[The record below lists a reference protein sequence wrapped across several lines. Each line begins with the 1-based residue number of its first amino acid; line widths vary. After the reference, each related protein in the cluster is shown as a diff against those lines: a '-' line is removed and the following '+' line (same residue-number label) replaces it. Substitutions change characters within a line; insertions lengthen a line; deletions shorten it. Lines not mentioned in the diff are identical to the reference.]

1 MWFLECEG
9 DLFENK
15 RIWLRPGTKLVIGR
29 TSKPEPGQR
38 MRYIENSSVSRK
50 HLTVDIAQV
59 EAGESKHLH
68 AKTKIIV
75 TDNSKVGTWVH
86 GEKLRKGESQPLD
99 RNDNKIRL
107 GNYEQMFHIKWQ
119 PIVFS
124 FPSLPR
130 ASRQLED
137 PLAEQRQ
144 FLEPLGIKCV
154 VDYIAQFTS
163 HLVAKKRNTPTTL
176 QALVNARYIVT
187 DEYLK
192 EVQSMSL
199 EALEQDFAA
208 NWPSEEPYSP
218 PPANEPNPRPN
229 KSPDFLPNSKR
240 SEMFSQYTFIF
251 SDPGQHANLM
261 PTITGGGGKAL
272 CHEVD
277 SQNPD
282 AEDLMSYVREVAGK
296 KSDRGFKLNQQ
307 PKSKGGIILVRIGGF
322 KDYMPNF
329 YDRVDSALDQ
339 SSIEQNELL
348 EAILDADADKLKRP
362 AEVSHIAEDPN
373 MENRA
378 QSSAVRQGS
387 QSPSVRRQ
395 SRRIAT
401 EAPSAT
407 PESATPEVSQ
417 QEPTT
422 TKRRGR
428 KPLTQT
434 KFKGFDEIDIN
445 ALPKYRSPSPSQ
457 PPSYEASQIPSPDAM
472 DNASHPASSHPVPS
486 QHTQR
491 STRKRPPP
499 EDEETHQDMMT
510 DMLQGAAKMK
520 RRRIEQGLETST
532 TPAET
537 PVEAPTPAP
546 AIVKAKKRKDK
557 EVDVRAILA
566 ERQQAEEER
575 RLEDEEKL
583 RNQLPG
589 MEVAD
594 MKNLA
599 QIEEMEIRR
608 EPPPRSR
615 HDAEAGHDDR
625 WDDRWNGRKN
635 FKKFRRQGNAAN
647 TQTRARVFVSL
658 EEVAPKAYGAQDD
671 YFLESSSIRSKKSQK
686 KAKRSQQ
693 TQDSVDVQVTATPA
707 STSGKGT
714 QSQRQK
720 NNANSISL
728 VSDSD
733 NDKSSEDEDNA
744 SRFRRRIATSRRQ
757 DAEASRSEAIMQEEI
772 AGTARDQDIAD
783 AARQAKSSASVR
795 TQPGKRTAKGVVDEV
810 SQPRKRVQR
819 KPSPDEVSEDED
831 DEEEASTRFRRRKR

>member
-1 MWFLECEG
+1 
-9 DLFENK
+9 
-15 RIWLRPGTKLVIGR
+15 
-29 TSKPEPGQR
+29 

-68 AKTKIIV
+68 AKTRIVV

-86 GEKLRKGESQPLD
+86 GEKLKKGESQPLD

-137 PLAEQRQ
+137 PLTEQRQ

-208 NWPSEEPYSP
+208 NWPSEKPYSP

-296 KSDRGFKLNQQ
+296 KSDRGFKLSQQ

-362 AEVSHIAEDPN
+362 AQVSHIAEDTN

-401 EAPSAT
+401 EPPSAT

-457 PPSYEASQIPSPDAM
+457 PPSYDASQIPSPDAM
-472 DNASHPASSHPVPS
+472 DDDSHPASSYPVPS

-546 AIVKAKKRKDK
+546 TIVKAKKRKDK

-583 RNQLPG
+583 RNQLAG

-608 EPPPRSR
+608 EHPPRSR
-615 HDAEAGHDDR
+615 HDAEAGHHDR

-658 EEVAPKAYGAQDD
+658 EEVASKAYGAQDD
-671 YFLESSSIRSKKSQK
+671 YFLESSSIRSKKTQK

-720 NNANSISL
+720 NNTNSISL

-757 DAEASRSEAIMQEEI
+757 DAEASRSEAIMPEEI

-795 TQPGKRTAKGVVDEV
+795 TQLGKRTAKGVVDEV

-819 KPSPDEVSEDED
+819 RPSPDEVSEDED
-831 DEEEASTRFRRRKR
+831 DEEEASTRFRRRKK

>member
-1 MWFLECEG
+1 
-9 DLFENK
+9 
-15 RIWLRPGTKLVIGR
+15 
-29 TSKPEPGQR
+29 

-86 GEKLRKGESQPLD
+86 GERLKKGESQPLD

-137 PLAEQRQ
+137 PLTEQRQ

-296 KSDRGFKLNQQ
+296 KSDRGFKLSQQ
-307 PKSKGGIILVRIGGF
+307 TKSKGGIVLVRIGGF

-348 EAILDADADKLKRP
+348 EAILDADAGKLKRP
-362 AEVSHIAEDPN
+362 AEFSHIAENTN
-373 MENRA
+373 METRA

-387 QSPSVRRQ
+387 QSPSVRQQ

-472 DNASHPASSHPVPS
+472 DDASHPASSHPVPS

-583 RNQLPG
+583 RNQLAG
-589 MEVAD
+589 MKVAD

-671 YFLESSSIRSKKSQK
+671 YFLESSSIRSKKTQK

-720 NNANSISL
+720 NNTNSISL

-757 DAEASRSEAIMQEEI
+757 DAEASRSEAIMPEEI
-772 AGTARDQDIAD
+772 AGAARDQDIAD

-795 TQPGKRTAKGVVDEV
+795 TQPGKRTAKGVADEV

-831 DEEEASTRFRRRKR
+831 DEEEASTRFRRRKK

>member
-1 MWFLECEG
+1 
-9 DLFENK
+9 
-15 RIWLRPGTKLVIGR
+15 
-29 TSKPEPGQR
+29 
-38 MRYIENSSVSRK
+38 
-50 HLTVDIAQV
+50 
-59 EAGESKHLH
+59 
-68 AKTKIIV
+68 
-75 TDNSKVGTWVH
+75 
-86 GEKLRKGESQPLD
+86 
-99 RNDNKIRL
+99 
-107 GNYEQMFHIKWQ
+107 
-119 PIVFS
+119 
-124 FPSLPR
+124 
-130 ASRQLED
+130 
-137 PLAEQRQ
+137 
-144 FLEPLGIKCV
+144 
-154 VDYIAQFTS
+154 
-163 HLVAKKRNTPTTL
+163 
-176 QALVNARYIVT
+176 
-187 DEYLK
+187 
-192 EVQSMSL
+192 
-199 EALEQDFAA
+199 
-208 NWPSEEPYSP
+208 
-218 PPANEPNPRPN
+218 
-229 KSPDFLPNSKR
+229 
-240 SEMFSQYTFIF
+240 
-251 SDPGQHANLM
+251 
-261 PTITGGGGKAL
+261 
-272 CHEVD
+272 
-277 SQNPD
+277 
-282 AEDLMSYVREVAGK
+282 
-296 KSDRGFKLNQQ
+296 
-307 PKSKGGIILVRIGGF
+307 
-322 KDYMPNF
+322 
-329 YDRVDSALDQ
+329 

-362 AEVSHIAEDPN
+362 AEVSHIAKDTN

-457 PPSYEASQIPSPDAM
+457 PPSYDASQIPSPDAM
-472 DNASHPASSHPVPS
+472 DDDSHRASSHPVPS

-532 TPAET
+532 TSAET

-583 RNQLPG
+583 RNQLAG

-608 EPPPRSR
+608 GPPPRSR

-635 FKKFRRQGNAAN
+635 FKKFRRQGNAGN

-671 YFLESSSIRSKKSQK
+671 YFLESSSIRSKKAQK

-720 NNANSISL
+720 NNTNSISL

-757 DAEASRSEAIMQEEI
+757 DAEASRSEAIMPEEI

-831 DEEEASTRFRRRKR
+831 DEEVEEEEEEEEEEQIEIVEYSVTVEASPVNATVETRTAEIELPRFMFMLTVDMETTVEAGSVMVQVDRGQVCEHLVVTVKVAAAAVLTSTDRGQDLTAQVREHCAITVGVSIEVTVDLAQEITLHPVGVVVLVLILIGD

>member
-1 MWFLECEG
+1 
-9 DLFENK
+9 
-15 RIWLRPGTKLVIGR
+15 
-29 TSKPEPGQR
+29 

-86 GEKLRKGESQPLD
+86 GEKLKKGESQPLD

-137 PLAEQRQ
+137 PLTEQRQ

-296 KSDRGFKLNQQ
+296 KSDRGFKLSQQ

-362 AEVSHIAEDPN
+362 AEFSHIAENTN
-373 MENRA
+373 METRA

-387 QSPSVRRQ
+387 QSPSVRQQ

-457 PPSYEASQIPSPDAM
+457 PPSYDASQIPSPDAM
-472 DNASHPASSHPVPS
+472 DDDSHPASSRPVPS

-537 PVEAPTPAP
+537 PVEAPTPAS

-575 RLEDEEKL
+575 RLDDEEKL
-583 RNQLPG
+583 RNQLAG

-608 EPPPRSR
+608 GPPPRSR

-671 YFLESSSIRSKKSQK
+671 YFLESSSIRSKKTQK

-720 NNANSISL
+720 NNTNSISL

-733 NDKSSEDEDNA
+733 NDKSSEDENNA

-757 DAEASRSEAIMQEEI
+757 DAEASRSEAIMPEEI

-831 DEEEASTRFRRRKR
+831 DEEEASTRFRRRKK

>member
-15 RIWLRPGTKLVIGR
+15 RIWLRPGTKLVVGR

-38 MRYIENSSVSRK
+38 ML
-50 HLTVDIAQV
+50 LTID
-59 EAGESKHLH
+59 
-68 AKTKIIV
+68 
-75 TDNSKVGTWVH
+75 
-86 GEKLRKGESQPLD
+86 RCESQPLD

-144 FLEPLGIKCV
+144 FLEPSGIKCV

-282 AEDLMSYVREVAGK
+282 AEDLMSYVREVA
-296 KSDRGFKLNQQ
+296 
-307 PKSKGGIILVRIGGF
+307 
-322 KDYMPNF
+322 DYMPNF

-362 AEVSHIAEDPN
+362 AEVSHIAEDTN

-457 PPSYEASQIPSPDAM
+457 PPSYDASQIPSPDAM
-472 DNASHPASSHPVPS
+472 DDDSHPASSRPVPS

-510 DMLQGAAKMK
+510 GMLQGAAKMK

-557 EVDVRAILA
+557 EVD
-566 ERQQAEEER
+566 
-575 RLEDEEKL
+575 KL
-583 RNQLPG
+583 RNQLAG

-608 EPPPRSR
+608 GPPPRSR
-615 HDAEAGHDDR
+615 HDAEAELQ
-625 WDDRWNGRKN
+625 
-635 FKKFRRQGNAAN
+635 KFRRQGNAAN

-671 YFLESSSIRSKKSQK
+671 YFLESSSIRSKKTQK

-720 NNANSISL
+720 NNTNSISL

-757 DAEASRSEAIMQEEI
+757 DAEASRSEAIMPEEI

-819 KPSPDEVSEDED
+819 RPSPDEVSEDED
-831 DEEEASTRFRRRKR
+831 DEEEASTRFRRRKK